1 MIRIHI
7 ASVFVTDQ
15 AKAREFYT
23 DVLGFEL
30 RQNVDMGDGNYWLTV
45 GNQGETGF
53 ELLLEPSAHP
63 AVGPFKDALLA
74 DGIPSTSFAV
84 DDLQAE
90 YERLIAL
97 GVDFTQPPTEMGP
110 VKTAVLDDTVGNLI
124 MLTQLN

>member
-1 MIRIHI
+1 
-7 ASVFVTDQ
+7 
-15 AKAREFYT
+15 
-23 DVLGFEL
+23 
-30 RQNVDMGDGNYWLTV
+30 MGDGNYWLTV